1 MPDESSLLAPGGDQ
15 QPELLPVTRAFV
27 ARLEADGDYTGER
40 LFSQRPAI
48 YKQVVLMLSAGHG
61 SQFIADTLRE
71 TGVKMS
77 KNTVKAV
84 RKREGDTI
92 DLLRERLAGEA
103 FEFAAQADEAA
114 TLILSEIM
122 ESRARRSVLTI
133 KDVQALKQAS
143 SMAIT
148 SGQLLTG
155 RPTAHIAIDDFT
167 RPTPDLNEQL
177 AAHIAGLKDA
187 ATHSVAE
194 KKGGQIS
201 ETAGDAAK
209 NAGDQGKAAMPPAA
223 LVIEVAATP
232 QADGQSPV
240 QPT

>member
-1 MPDESSLLAPGGDQ
+1 MPDDASLLAPGDE
-15 QPELLPVTRAFV
+15 QPELLPGARAFV
-27 ARLEADGDYTGER
+27 ARLEAEGDYTGER
-40 LFSQRPAI
+40 LCSQRPAI
-48 YKQVVLMLSAGHG
+48 YKQVVLMLSQGHG
-61 SQFIADTLRE
+61 SQYIADTLRA
-71 TGVKMS
+71 TGMKMS

-84 RKREGDTI
+84 RQREGDTI

-114 TLILSEIM
+114 TIILSEIM
-122 ESRARRSVLTI
+122 SSQARRSVMTV
-133 KDVQALKQAS
+133 KDVLGLKQAS

-187 ATHSVAE
+187 ATHSPPE
-194 KKGGQIS
+194 KNGGQIA
-201 ETAGDAAK
+201 ETAGEHGEPTGA
-209 NAGDQGKAAMPPAA
+209 PLLRP
-223 LVIEVAATP
+223 L
-232 QADGQSPV
+232 ADGQSAV
-240 QPT
+240 